1 MSEIT
6 RRGFAA
12 ASIAATRFSI
22 QERNSTPAR
31 ASRAF
36 GKQSPGKMY
45 ARKRFNAGVLR
56 TEIKCALCDA
66 HLGHVFTDGLEPT
79 GLRYCM
85 NSAALLFIPRKN
97 QLAQNPLGTDADSLT
112 DACAS
117 EVRSLMR
124 QRTNLNL
131 R

>member
-1 MSEIT
+1 MKSRAGLYRCVDCCNAI
-6 RRGFAA
+6 FD
-12 ASIAATRFSI
+12 SIAKL
-22 QERNSTPAR
+22 NSGTGLPNFREAIAGENVR
-31 ASRAF
+31 E
-36 GKQSPGKMY
+36 KKD
-45 ARKRFNAGVLR
+45 FNARVLR
-56 TEIKCALCDA
+56 TEVMCALCDA
-66 HLGHVFTDGLEPT
+66 HLGHVFTNGLEPT
-79 GLRYCM
+79 GLRYWM

-97 QLAQNPLGTDADSLT
+97 QLAQNDLGTDADSLT